1 MSRPLPATPFLALDL
16 PVLDAN
22 IERVAAWADKREVL
36 LRPHVKTH
44 KSPEVAHRQLDAG
57 ASGITVAT
65 IGEAEV
71 FVQNGFENVFIAY
84 AGLVGQTNPTI
95 KVAEGTPYRTYRA
108 GDPVTSDFSLK
119 RLNFEYDRSGKLLRV
134 TCG

>member
-1 MSRPLPATPFLALDL
+1 MSAHLPPTPFLAIDL
-16 PVLDAN
+16 AVLDAN

-65 IGEAEV
+65 GGSWLAAATV
-71 FVQNGFENVFIAY
+71 
-84 AGLVGQTNPTI
+84 
-95 KVAEGTPYRTYRA
+95 
-108 GDPVTSDFSLK
+108 
-119 RLNFEYDRSGKLLRV
+119 RSGSASWKVPLTKKIAAVTLPIRV
-134 TCG
+134 RYVASYSAPP